1 MREIAF
7 LVEDDSLIEVFR
19 QQKYFTGFVNY
30 KRIKDIGENVDIL
43 VISESV
49 VAKEEILE
57 MELQK
62 QSSLIFYLFSD
73 ARGLLSNAQKFK
85 DKGITTLPINATKLC
100 TYNFICKDIVPNFE
114 FENNVFTFYGADS
127 KVGTTMVAQSV
138 AEFIAEST
146 ELKVLTI
153 FLNGKCSNY
162 YSNVVNPPTLDIL
175 KTKLFSEILSDTE
188 VINNCV
194 KVKENHYMLF
204 GIAMFLER
212 RQYEPK
218 HIETLFKIIKSN
230 FDCVI
235 VDAGSYVELG
245 CTLGAIHETNHRYLV
260 TNTSLNTLND
270 YTELRQQ
277 VLNRLK
283 VDSAKLVVNKYGD
296 SEVYKGS
303 ELSTLYCSEFLCSIP
318 LIENAM
324 ECEYEKKT
332 LLSLG
337 DKEYNTAIEIII
349 NDILGYLN
357 VDYERTYETK
367 KSFFSFLGGV
377 KWWK

>member
-1 MREIAF
+1 MKEITF
-7 LVEDDSLIEVFR
+7 LVQDDDLIEVFK
-19 QQKYFTGFVNY
+19 QQRYFTGFKNY
-30 KRIKDIGENVDIL
+30 RKLKDITEEVDIL
-43 VISESV
+43 VVSEDIVS
-49 VAKEEILE
+49 KEDILE
-57 MELQK
+57 IELQK
-62 QSSLIFYLFSD
+62 TPSFVFYLFSD
-73 ARGLLSNAQKFK
+73 GRGLLSNVQKFK
-85 DKGITTLPINATKLC
+85 EKGIITLPINATKLC

-138 AEFIAEST
+138 AEFIAENT

-153 FLNGKCSNY
+153 FLSGKSSDY
-162 YSNVVNPPTLDIL
+162 YVNVTNPPTLDIL

-188 VINNCV
+188 VMHNCV
-194 KVKENHYMLF
+194 KVKDNLYMLF
-204 GIAMFLER
+204 GISMFLER

-270 YTELRQQ
+270 YTDLRQQ

-283 VDSAKLVVNKYGD
+283 VDSAKLVINKYGEN
-296 SEVYKGS
+296 EVYSGD
-303 ELSTLYCSEFLCSIP
+303 ELSKLYCSEFLCNIP
-318 LIENAM
+318 LIENSLA
-324 ECEYEKKT
+324 CEYEKKT
-332 LLSLG
+332 LLSFE

-357 VDYERTYETK
+357 VKYERTYVEK
-367 KSFFSFLGGV
+367 KSLFSFLGGV
-377 KWWK
+377 KWLK